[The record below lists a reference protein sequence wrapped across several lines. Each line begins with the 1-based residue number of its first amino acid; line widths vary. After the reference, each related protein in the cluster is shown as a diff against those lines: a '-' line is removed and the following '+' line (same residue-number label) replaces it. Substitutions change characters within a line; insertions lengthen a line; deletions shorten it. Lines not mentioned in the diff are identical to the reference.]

1 MIGALVISVLTIS
14 NFMDADV
21 QTVIVPKTIYVL
33 IGFLI
38 TQLIDNIFAQPIIFS
53 NSMKSSPLEI
63 FLVTLICGTLFGMV
77 GMVASIPAYTVLKV
91 LLKAIFPTNKL
102 VQLLTAQI

>member
-1 MIGALVISVLTIS
+1 
-14 NFMDADV
+14 
-21 QTVIVPKTIYVL
+21 
-33 IGFLI
+33 
-38 TQLIDNIFAQPIIFS
+38 
-53 NSMKSSPLEI
+53 MKSSPLEI

-77 GMVASIPAYTVLKV
+77 GMVAAIPAYTVLKV